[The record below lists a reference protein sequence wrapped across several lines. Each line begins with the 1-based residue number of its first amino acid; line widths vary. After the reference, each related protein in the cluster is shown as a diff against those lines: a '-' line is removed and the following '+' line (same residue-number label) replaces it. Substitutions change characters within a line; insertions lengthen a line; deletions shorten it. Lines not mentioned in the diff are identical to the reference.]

1 MFAHL
6 TDHEPTRRNKHRDST
21 RGNIGSESTAEKKK
35 KKKKKL
41 KIKMQQRMNLL
52 LLHCVHAENEE
63 Q

>member
-21 RGNIGSESTAEKKK
+21 RGKIGSESTSEKK

-41 KIKMQQRMNLL
+41 KIKMQQWMNLL

>member
-21 RGNIGSESTAEKKK
+21 RGKIGSESISE

-41 KIKMQQRMNLL
+41 KIKMQQWMNLL
-52 LLHCVHAENEE
+52 LLHCVHAENE
-63 Q
+63 QQ